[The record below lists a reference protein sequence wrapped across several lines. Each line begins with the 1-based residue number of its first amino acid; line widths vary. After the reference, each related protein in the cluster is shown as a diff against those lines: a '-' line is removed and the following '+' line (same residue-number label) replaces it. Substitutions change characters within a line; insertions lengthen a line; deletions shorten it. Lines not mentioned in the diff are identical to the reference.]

1 MSRLSPL
8 PLCLLLLAAL
18 VVVVP
23 ACGKRGPPLPPLRP
37 APDKVTSIA
46 VLRHDDD
53 VTISFLTPV
62 RNVDGSLPLEFDRI
76 ELYALT
82 AQAGTLTPTVKK
94 VFVLQN
100 RIAVLGERPPAL
112 PSSSTDA
119 PPDPDEP
126 PVAVPLSFTEKVA
139 SAAQRITLAPLP
151 IAVGQIPGL
160 VAPAAAPVA
169 AASVFLPST
178 TRFYLIVPYANRTRI
193 GSTDMFGVPLLPA
206 PPAPKNA
213 KITYDENTLTLSWVP
228 GVTGQTVQ
236 VYDATPPVAPT
247 VTTATTTPVANAPAT
262 ASKTPVV
269 VKPLNVAPLAAL
281 EFKRPVVFGTEICFI
296 VRGVTGTPPLLFE
309 SAPSNVI
316 CEKPED
322 KFPPAPPSGL
332 VAFATEGAIA
342 LTWDGVTA
350 TDLAGYIVLRSDGTS
365 ETLQPLFAAPVTGT
379 SFTDTTARAGV
390 RYTYAVVAVDSAK
403 PANRSKESN
412 RVDETGR

>member
-8 PLCLLLLAAL
+8 PLRLLLLVGL

-37 APDKVTSIA
+37 APDKVTSIS

-53 VTISFLTPV
+53 VTISFLTPI

-94 VFVLQN
+94 VFVPQN
-100 RIAVLGERPPAL
+100 RIAVLGQRPPVA
-112 PSSSTDA
+112 PKAATDA
-119 PPDPDEP
+119 APDPDEP
-126 PVAVPLSFTEKVA
+126 PVAIPLSFTEKVA
-139 SAAQRITLAPLP
+139 SVAQRITLAPLP

-160 VAPAAAPVA
+160 VAPVAAPVA

-193 GSTDMFGVPLLPA
+193 GSTDMFGVPLLPG

-213 KITYDENTLTLSWVP
+213 KITYDENTLTLSWIP
-228 GVTGQTVQ
+228 GATGQTVQ
-236 VYDATPPVAPT
+236 VYDATPPSPP
-247 VTTATTTPVANAPAT
+247 TATPGTATPAAPA
-262 ASKTPVV
+262 AKVPVI
-269 VKPLNVAPLAAL
+269 VKPINATPLAAL
-281 EFKRPVVFGTEICFI
+281 ELKRPVVFGTHICFT
-296 VRGVTGTPPLLFE
+296 VRGVTGTAPLLFE
-309 SAPSNVI
+309 SAPSNTV
-316 CEKPED
+316 CEDPYD
-322 KFPPAPPSGL
+322 KFPPDPPTNL

-350 TDLAGYIVLRSDGTS
+350 TDLAGYIVLRTDGTS

-379 SFTDTTARAGV
+379 SFTDTAARAGV

-403 PANRSKESN
+403 PGNRSKESN